1 MPGILSMWRWLAY
14 SLAAVVDVVVVVGH
28 VEDPDA
34 VATLFENWKYHLSPP
49 HDQRSK
55 RDEVV

>member
-1 MPGILSMWRWLAY
+1 MWRWLAY